1 MSIVYKCESCGE
13 ILEDSKE
20 VYTIGRRYWDHID
33 LCWDCFMMA
42 LNLQVSSP
50 VHSLGDGKYFGWM
63 AVKKHVLKLLKA
75 ATG

>member
-20 VYTIGRRYWDHID
+20 VYTIGKRYWDNID

-42 LNLQVSSP
+42 LNL
-50 VHSLGDGKYFGWM
+50 GDGKYFGWM
-63 AVKKHVLKLLKA
+63 GVKKHVLKLLKGFTA
-75 ATG
+75 A